1 VRTNSELR
9 VLALWGL
16 TLAAPAWV
24 FAQTPASPAPL
35 KDLSAAYYHAALGH
49 LYSDLAAQYGGRSE
63 YVNKAIDN
71 FKQAMRYD
79 PDSPFLAEELAD
91 LYLQT
96 GQIRSAIN
104 EFEDAVKRNPDDLN
118 ARRIL
123 ARFYTAR
130 LREGSQSR
138 SNQEMLHKAI
148 EQYEKVAEKAPRDT
162 NNLIMLGRLYKM
174 DNRSQDAENAFKKVM
189 EVDPENEEAMTGLAI
204 VYSDNGDNV
213 KATEMLRKVAE
224 KYPNMR
230 TLMALGSTYE
240 QMKEFKL
247 AADAYKRALDL
258 NPANTDLKRAYADE
272 LFKAEDYDTALKVFE
287 ELIAEDPNDP
297 QSNLRLSMI
306 YRIKRDFPKAHEYAR
321 KARELD
327 TSNDLNIR
335 YNEVDLLAVEGKT
348 QEAIATLR
356 EMIDSMPKS
365 PATMSEK
372 NNRIVLL
379 ERLGGLC
386 AQADQTEQAVQAY
399 REIAQLDPDV
409 ASKAVAQII
418 ETYRY
423 ARMFKEADKEAQAA
437 LAKYPDDRVVKATLA
452 NVQADM
458 GQFDKAVANMKS
470 LFDGKND
477 KQTWLGLA
485 SIHEKARNF
494 AEMAR
499 DLDNAEKLATTDDER
514 ADIWFMRGA
523 MYEKE
528 KRYDASEAEFRKVLK
543 LNPQSASTLNYLG
556 YMLAD
561 RNVRLTEAHEMI
573 QKAVDQEPQNGAYLD
588 SLGWVY
594 FRMNRLAEAED
605 WLQKALEHTPRDPA
619 VHDHMADV
627 YAALGKLKDA
637 ISQWEMSLQEY
648 HTSPAGENDP
658 DEIAKV
664 QKKLDEAKV
673 RMAKGNGGKK

>member
-1 VRTNSELR
+1 MRTNSELR

-24 FAQTPASPAPL
+24 VAQTPASPAPL

-648 HTSPAGENDP
+648 HNSPAGENDP
-658 DEIAKV
+658 EEIAKV

-673 RMAKGNGGKK
+673 RMAKGNAGKK